1 MAAFSSA
8 TETPSFPYRTST
20 KLMPSFSQ
28 SSNHNIS
35 PSFSV
40 FKPPQIYAIWRY
52 QVEAVSLVIVKPES
66 HPMLGIILNSRHFI
80 TLYLFFGISGSNGRS
95 GVQGLAEGL

>member
-40 FKPPQIYAIWRY
+40 FKPLQIYAIWRY
-52 QVEAVSLVIVKPES
+52 QVEAVSLGLMEGVES
-66 HPMLGIILNSRHFI
+66 KDWLKGLMEGLESKDWLKVYDSLNDVRRM
-80 TLYLFFGISGSNGRS
+80 TLYH
-95 GVQGLAEGL
+95 